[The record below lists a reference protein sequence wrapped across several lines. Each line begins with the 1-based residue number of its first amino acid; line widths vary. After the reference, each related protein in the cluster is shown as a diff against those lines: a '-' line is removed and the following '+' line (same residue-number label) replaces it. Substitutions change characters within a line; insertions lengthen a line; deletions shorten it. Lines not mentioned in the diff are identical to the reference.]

1 MLTIG
6 QMARICKI
14 STKTLHHYEAI
25 GLFMPAEIGR
35 ENQYRYYQ
43 PLQIELLRKIV
54 FFRSLGLGLEV
65 IRELHESGA
74 MADAAKINAIL
85 QEHVEVLREEI
96 NTRQQLLDLVEARM
110 YQYTIKGENKMNFT
124 VKTVEQF
131 SVVGMEHNS
140 QTSSE
145 SIPQMWDR
153 FIAHE
158 SEIQEK
164 INPAFSYGICVGMK
178 EDGFVYV
185 AGFQSDHEPLPSGM
199 VRINIPTQKYAIFT
213 RKGSLTQPGH
223 TVADTFREI
232 HQTWFPH
239 YRLKAMHGIDFELYD
254 ERFLGPDNE
263 QSEVEIYI
271 PIE

>member
-6 QMARICKI
+6 QMARICNI

-25 GLFMPAEIGR
+25 GLFMPAEIGQ

-43 PLQIELLRKIV
+43 PRQIELLRKIV

-74 MADAAKINAIL
+74 MADVAKINAIL
-85 QEHVEVLREEI
+85 LEHIKTLREEI
-96 NTRQQLLDLVEARM
+96 TTRQQLLDQVEARM
-110 YQYTIKGENKMNFT
+110 QQYTIKGEIKMNFT
-124 VKTVEQF
+124 LKTVGQF

-153 FIAHE
+153 FILRE
-158 SEIQEK
+158 NEIQAK
-164 INPAFSYGICVGMK
+164 INPSFSYGICVGMK
-178 EDGFVYV
+178 GDAFVYV
-185 AGFQSDHEPLPSGM
+185 AGFQSNHEPLPNGM
-199 VRINIPTQKYAIFT
+199 VRISIPTQKYAVFT
-213 RKGSLTQPGH
+213 HKGSLFQPGH
-223 TVADTFREI
+223 TIGDTFAEI
-232 HQTWFPH
+232 HQTWPQ
-239 YRLKAMHGIDFELYD
+239 YQLTRANGIDYEFYD
-254 ERFLGPDNE
+254 ERFHGPDNE
-263 QSEVEIYI
+263 QSEMDIYV

>member
-6 QMARICKI
+6 QMARICSI

-25 GLFMPAEIGR
+25 GLFMPAEIGL

-43 PLQIELLRKIV
+43 PRQIELLRKIV

-74 MADAAKINAIL
+74 MADVTKIKAIL
-85 QEHVEVLREEI
+85 QEHMDVLHEEI
-96 NTRQQLLDLVEARM
+96 TTRQQLLVQVEARM
-110 YQYTIKGENKMNFT
+110 HQYSIKGENEMEFT

-145 SIPQMWDR
+145 SISQMWNR
-153 FIAHE
+153 FITRE
-158 SEIQEK
+158 DEIQEK

-178 EDGFVYV
+178 EDCFLYV
-185 AGFQSDHEPLPSGM
+185 AGFQSDYEPLPSGM
-199 VRINIPTQKYAIFT
+199 VRISIPTQKYAVFT
-213 RKGSLTQPGH
+213 HKGSLSRPGH
-223 TVADTFREI
+223 TIADTFAEI
-232 HQTWFPH
+232 HQTWPQ
-239 YRLKAMHGIDFELYD
+239 YQLTRANGIDFEFYD

-263 QSEVEIYI
+263 QSEMDIYI
-271 PIE
+271 PID